1 MNPFLGNVYLPRAV
15 LPLFVF
21 VLGLYLSSFFV
32 DDFVFIFLVG
42 FAYVYAIVIYALQA
56 MHSSS
61 SVVCPLT
68 LDFNLW
74 FSALSSILSS

>member
-15 LPLFVF
+15 LPFFDF
-21 VLGLYLSSFFV
+21 VLGLYLSSFLAV
-32 DDFVFIFLVG
+32 AFVFIFLVG

-61 SVVCPLT
+61 SAVFPLIV
-68 LDFNLW
+68 DFSL
-74 FSALSSILSS
+74 

>member
-15 LPLFVF
+15 LPFFDF

-32 DDFVFIFLVG
+32 DDFVFTFLVG

-61 SVVCPLT
+61 SAVFPLIV
-68 LDFNLW
+68 DFSL
-74 FSALSSILSS
+74 